1 MLLTGSVRSLAWDIH
16 RSWLFS
22 GSFDQSAIVWD
33 IGGRKGTAFELQGH
47 RLAWLHINYI
57 IGWRGRDYESYVF
70 SQVITNQRV
79 VPI

>member
-1 MLLTGSVRSLAWDIH
+1 MMTYMNVQLTMLITGSVLSLAWDSN

-57 IGWRGRDYESYVF
+57 IGWRGE
-70 SQVITNQRV
+70 
-79 VPI
+79 